1 MGFKFL
7 ERAEKAVVEPV
18 ATEPVEDVII
28 EAIDNINN
36 KLDKAD
42 SEFNLTWDAINRG
55 DYEIAKI
62 KTYNARSNIDA
73 AFRYYRTI
81 EDKLIEADRT
91 FWLTH
96 FELYRTDFDLTLNMI
111 DWFIDNGEIIVAED
125 IDARF
130 LTKFEL
136 HIRRTEELSKS
147 WNNYANNLKF
157 IQRTQPD
164 FGITDAEILNA

>member
-1 MGFKFL
+1 
-7 ERAEKAVVEPV
+7 VPPVE
-18 ATEPVEDVII
+18 EQQIEDVII
-28 EAIDNINN
+28 ETIDNINN
-36 KLDKAD
+36 ELDKAD
-42 SEFNLTWDAINRG
+42 SELNLAWDAIDRG
-55 DYEIAKI
+55 HYEIAKT
-62 KTYNARSNIDA
+62 KSYNARSNIDA

-81 EDKLIEADRT
+81 EDKLTEADRT

-96 FELYRTDFDLTLNMI
+96 FELYRTDFDLTLSII

-136 HIRRTEELSKS
+136 HTRRTEELSES
-147 WNNYANNLKF
+147 WNNHANNLKF